1 MSYQVEDCLFKVPR
15 EPLEAESTVFRDMF
29 LLPQGDKAK
38 VEGLSDANPVV
49 LGGVKKKDFEQLLK
63 ALMCRSA
70 IIFSSMRIFTDHGR
84 RKYGKNV
91 NRPILEQGQW
101 ISVLKL
107 STMWEFG
114 GLRRSAIDN
123 LDGGSNPLNPV
134 DKFLLA
140 LRYDVTEWTLSALL
154 KLAQRP
160 EPISIE
166 EGRKLGLETA
176 LKIASVRE
184 KFRLRPQALCD
195 YCENRAKNGKYLTVG
210 NRDPETEKLDF
221 TRKIR
226 AAFDL

>member
-107 STMWEFG
+107 STMWEFS
-114 GLRRSAIDN
+114 GLRKSAIKN
-123 LDGGSNPLNPV
+123 LDRGSNLLDPI
-134 DKFLLA
+134 DKLLLA
-140 LRYDVTEWTLSALL
+140 QRYNVKEWIMPALL

-160 EPISIE
+160 EPISIK
-166 EGRKLGLETA
+166 EGHRLGLETA
-176 LKIASVRE
+176 LNIAAIRE
-184 KFRLRPQALCD
+184 EFRIQSRVLGHYCD
-195 YCENRAKNGKYLTVG
+195 NRRRANGKRLT
-210 NRDPETEKLDF
+210 F
-221 TRKIR
+221 W
-226 AAFDL
+226 